1 MSCANNLSCIV
12 VFPQYQQRGYGT
24 FLIALS
30 YHLSRKENRICT
42 PETPLSDMGRVLY
55 FSYWKETIFEMLQ
68 NAMNEIQQR
77 QLTIKEISKRTYIA
91 EHDVLMILKE
101 VNLLKYYRG
110 IHSLVD
116 EPQRIQRTLKA
127 YHSRQTDKLALLL
140 K

>member
-1 MSCANNLSCIV
+1 
-12 VFPQYQQRGYGT
+12 
-24 FLIALS
+24 
-30 YHLSRKENRICT
+30 
-42 PETPLSDMGRVLY
+42 
-55 FSYWKETIFEMLQ
+55 
-68 NAMNEIQQR
+68 MNEIQQR

-110 IHSLVD
+110 ILSLVD